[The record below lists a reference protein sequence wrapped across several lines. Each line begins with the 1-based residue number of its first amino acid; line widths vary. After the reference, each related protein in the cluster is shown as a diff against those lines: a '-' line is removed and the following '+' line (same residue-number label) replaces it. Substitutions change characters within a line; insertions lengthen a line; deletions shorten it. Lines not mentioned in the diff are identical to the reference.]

1 MIVYILE
8 CGIDIRCSSA
18 VQFANTTVFPT
29 IEDACSKAMEY
40 KENIPNIIK
49 YDLENSKVLHEWN
62 NIPVLDAE
70 IGAL

>member
-1 MIVYILE
+1 MIIYILE
-8 CGIDIRCSSA
+8 WGIDIRCSSA

-49 YDLENSKVLHEWN
+49 YDLENSKVLHEWHD
-62 NIPVLDAE
+62 IPVLDAE

>member
-8 CGIDIRCSSA
+8 WGIDIRCSSA

-49 YDLENSKVLHEWN
+49 YDLENSKVLHEWHD
-62 NIPVLDAE
+62 IPALNAE